1 MPRSFA
7 LYVNGVEQS
16 NNAHVYAARRKQT
29 NISCV
34 VSGQI
39 PLYKLSLF
47 KYQLPGDPRSHTP
60 NWINKRKDAT
70 LSLSYTV
77 GTDKERVHC
86 RLRLLHNL
94 NDNLIDLLI
103 TLTVQMYSK
112 YLTVLY
118 IYNKKELK

>member
-16 NNAHVYAARRKQT
+16 NNAHVYAARGKQT
-29 NISCV
+29 DISCV

-39 PLYKLSLF
+39 PLYKLSLV
-47 KYQLPGDPRSHTP
+47 KYQLPNDPRSHTP

-94 NDNLIDLLI
+94 SDNLIDLLI
-103 TLTVQMYSK
+103 KLTVQMYSK
-112 YLTVLY
+112 YLTVLN
-118 IYNKKELK
+118 IYNKRELK